1 MDLAEAAEQLYA
13 AAPEDF
19 MTRRTELVAAA
30 KAAGDKALAKEI
42 GALRKPTRS
51 AWLVNL
57 LARAAAADLT
67 GLLDIGVALREA
79 QQNLDG
85 AELRLLSAQR
95 HKVVNGLS
103 RRAAALGAE
112 ADYTATEAVRQ
123 EVAQTL
129 QAALADPEHA
139 ELVRRGVL
147 SQAVSYGGFGT
158 IDLGPPPATAP
169 AKTPAKTPVKG
180 AAKGARAGS
189 ATAGTATDEDED
201 PDEAARAEEQR
212 AEELRAQELR
222 EAARATWEEARQALE
237 AAEADAER
245 ATADADALADHL
257 DELRQQLTDTER
269 AEAEAR
275 RSAREARLRVHELA
289 EAERAAREAAA
300 D

>member
-13 AAPEDF
+13 APPEDF
-19 MTRRTELVAAA
+19 MTRRTEQVAAA

-42 GALRKPTRS
+42 AALRKPTRS

-57 LARAAAADLT
+57 LARAAAPELT
-67 GLLDIGVALREA
+67 GLLEIGAALREA

-85 AELRLLSAQR
+85 AELRTLSAQR
-95 HKVVNGLS
+95 HKVVNALS
-103 RRAAALGAE
+103 RQAVTLGAG

-139 ELVRRGVL
+139 EQVRRGVL

-158 IDLGPPPATAP
+158 IDLGTPPAASP
-169 AKTPAKTPVKG
+169 AKTPTKIPTKTSRKASRAG
-180 AAKGARAGS
+180 AA
-189 ATAGTATDEDED
+189 TDGDAD

-212 AEELRAQELR
+212 AEELRAEELRAQELR
-222 EAARATWEEARQALE
+222 EAARAAWEEASQALE
-237 AAEADAER
+237 AAEAEAER

-257 DELRQQLTDTER
+257 DELRQQLADTER

-275 RSAREARLRVHELA
+275 RSAREARLRVQELG